1 MSNTHTHFVNGSAA
15 KRVKR
20 EIKNILKNNPDYD
33 IYFDKPLE
41 EKEFHKNIDYIYHL
55 IWVLNQ
61 TIPLD
66 IIRDHILSHLQF
78 PIQLKFLKNMN
89 PKDINYSLIIKKVIC
104 DKEWVIPIRLSEGY
118 PFKPPI
124 YTEWYRQFFENGE
137 DPRKNP
143 LMMEIFNTIALE
155 NWSPAY
161 TLEMCFEL
169 YFMMINIHN
178 NLPHKSD
185 FLKLIYK
192 LPHIRNSGDE
202 EEVKR
207 IARKNGEDLICKAIL
222 ARWHIFHEHSL
233 VWRELK
239 ENIELE

>member
-1 MSNTHTHFVNGSAA
+1 MSNTHAHFERSAA
-15 KRVKR
+15 KRLKQ
-20 EIKNILKNNPDYD
+20 EIKTILKNNPDYD

-78 PIQLKFLKNMN
+78 PIQLKFLKKMN
-89 PKDINYSLIIKKVIC
+89 LQDINNSLIIKKVIC
-104 DKEWVIPIRLSEGY
+104 DKEWVIPIRLPNDY

-124 YTEWYRQFFENGE
+124 YTECYRHFPGWRN
-137 DPRKNP
+137 NP
-143 LMMEIFNTIALE
+143 LMWEIFKNIGYL
-155 NWSPAY
+155 NWSPAF

-178 NLPHKSD
+178 NLSHKSN
-185 FLKLIYK
+185 FLKLVYN
-192 LPHIRNSGDE
+192 LPHIRNSGE
-202 EEVKR
+202 EEAVR
-207 IARKNGEDLICKAIL
+207 RTARKNGEDLDCNVVK
-222 ARWHIFHEHSL
+222 ARWHIFKEHSL
-233 VWRELK
+233 SWRELK
-239 ENIELE
+239 KNIDLE

>member
-1 MSNTHTHFVNGSAA
+1 MATSAQ
-15 KRVKR
+15 KRLKTELLRMLYNKR
-20 EIKNILKNNPDYD
+20 DNYD
-33 IYFDKPLE
+33 IYFDIDKPLE
-41 EKEFHKNIDYIYHL
+41 EKEFYKNIDYIYHL
-55 IWVLNQ
+55 IWALNQ
-61 TIPLD
+61 TIPVD
-66 IIRDHILSHLQF
+66 IIRDHILSYLQF
-78 PIQLKFLKNMN
+78 PIQLKFLKDMN

-104 DKEWVIPIRLSEGY
+104 DKEWVIPIRLSKDY

-137 DPRKNP
+137 DPHKNP
-143 LMMEIFNTIALE
+143 LMMEIFNTIAWE

-192 LPHIRNSGDE
+192 LPHIRNQGE
-202 EEVKR
+202 LEEVTFANPHPR
-207 IARKNGEDLICKAIL
+207 PHQAIL